1 VGASRALRTG
11 VVILKEAPGH
21 LPKVPIPLLIMSVI
35 LSHHF
40 NRLRKQ
46 VVSYLKLSDAVGVE
60 SLIRNWR
67 HLLIIDNRSSKVNPF

>member
-1 VGASRALRTG
+1 
-11 VVILKEAPGH
+11 
-21 LPKVPIPLLIMSVI
+21 MSVI